1 MNDLLYVAL
10 SFVFVFIIIG
20 LSTLLQTKRVLDDE
34 GARKFVHIGVAHW
47 WFFVLLFDHWLYAVI
62 APVAFIILNYLSY
75 RQNIFKAMER
85 GGKGNLGTVYFPISL
100 LLLVLFTFFIG
111 ENKAYQFIGAI
122 AMLTLGYGDGLAA
135 VIGKRFGKTKWIQGK
150 SLEGSLVMFAA
161 TAVVT
166 TFVIF
171 TYQPPIANPGFMILI
186 VPLVATLIEMFT
198 PKGLDNLSV
207 PLGVTLLVYSLMT
220 LGIFG

>member
-1 MNDLLYVAL
+1 MNDLVYVAI
-10 SFVFVFIIIG
+10 SFVFVFVIIG
-20 LSTLLQTKRVLDDE
+20 ISTLLQDRKILDDE
-34 GARKFVHIGVAHW
+34 GARKFVHIGVSHW
-47 WFFVLLFDHWLYAVI
+47 WFFVLLFENWLFALI
-62 APVAFIILNYLSY
+62 APMAFIILNYLSY

-111 ENKAYQFIGAI
+111 VDKEYQFIGAI

-135 VIGKRFGKTKWIQGK
+135 VIGKRYGKTFLVQGK
-150 SLEGSLVMFAA
+150 SVEGSLVMFAA

-166 TFVIF
+166 TVVLFV
-171 TYQPPIANPGFMILI
+171 YQPPIANLGLLILL
-186 VPLVATLIEMFT
+186 VPTFATLIEMFT

-207 PLGVTLLVYSLMT
+207 PLGVALFVYGLLT
-220 LGIFG
+220 FGILG